1 MTTQNEIVSAPT
13 FLTLDNFLSMTQKF
27 GPFAKSCRFIARI
40 VPEGR
45 LLNSL
50 AARSDGIMR
59 DLQYLCEATEFP
71 GRGFM
76 NMDVRYYGPKF
87 KLPFMSEYE
96 DVNMTFI
103 CRSDSPERRFFDDW
117 QTAINPVN
125 QFDFNYRDDY
135 CARIELFHFS
145 EEQKDDNNIDPKA
158 SYSFRLNKAYPILVN
173 QQNITWADGEFLRLG
188 VSFTYTWWDRPD
200 STYEQQSIQ
209 SSDGS
214 APYTRINGPSNTV

>member
-1 MTTQNEIVSAPT
+1 MTTQREITSAPSYLT
-13 FLTLDNFLSMTQKF
+13 MDDFLAATAKF
-27 GPFAKSCRFIARI
+27 GPFAKSCRFMARI

-45 LLNSL
+45 LINSL
-50 AARSDGIMR
+50 ASRSDGIVR
-59 DLQYLCEATEFP
+59 DLQYLCESTEFP

-76 NMDVRYYGPKF
+76 NMDVRHYGPKF

-96 DVNMTFI
+96 DITMTFI
-103 CRSDSPERRFFDDW
+103 CRSGSPERRFFDDW

-145 EEQKDDNNIDPKA
+145 DEAKDDGETPKA
-158 SYSFRLNKAYPILVN
+158 IYAFRLNKAYPLLVN
-173 QQNITWADGEFLRLG
+173 QQNVTWADSEFIRLG
-188 VSFTYTWWDRPD
+188 VSFTYTWWERPD
-200 STYEQQSIQ
+200 STYEQSSP

-214 APYTRINGPSNTV
+214 APYTRIGGPSNTV